1 MKKVLKIFLTA
12 ALALSVYFSSS
23 LTVSA
28 AGTSA
33 KACVVMEAGSG
44 RILYSKNPDERL
56 PEAST
61 TKIMTALVVAENA
74 DADTVV
80 RVPEQAQGV
89 EGSSVYLRAGEHL
102 TVKELLYGL
111 MLQSGNDCAVALAL
125 TVGGSIENFAAMMND
140 KAASLG
146 CGNTNFVNPHG
157 LPDDNHYTSARD
169 LAVISAAA
177 MNNPLVKEIV
187 STKKINISNE
197 GYGYD
202 RVIVNKNKILSS
214 FEGANGVKTG
224 YTKKAGRCFVGA
236 AERNGMQLI
245 AVVLN
250 CGPMFEES
258 MSLMDEMFDKY
269 EMKNLAEG
277 VAIPKCVAVKKGR
290 SGSVEVACE
299 SEMRFPLKKDG
310 SENGKIRRTLSMTDV
325 LKAPVGKGDKAGELK
340 VSFDNRLIFSSN
352 IVTLNKVEKAGIFSR
367 LFGSEKNSNDK
378 TQ

>member
-44 RILYSKNPDERL
+44 RMLYSKNPDERL

-80 RVPEQAQGV
+80 QVPEQAQGV

-140 KAASLG
+140 KAAALG
-146 CGNTNFVNPHG
+146 CRNTNFVNPHG

-290 SGSVEVACE
+290 SGSVKVACE
-299 SEMRFPLKKDG
+299 REMRFPLKKDG
-310 SENGKIRRTLSMTDV
+310 SENGKIRRTLNMTDV

>member
-74 DADTVV
+74 DADAVV

-258 MSLMDEMFDKY
+258 MSLMDEMFEKY
-269 EMKNLAEG
+269 EMKNLAES

-290 SGSVEVACE
+290 SGSVKVACE
-299 SEMRFPLKKDG
+299 REMRFPLKKDG